1 MKFLNSLNPNLLLA
15 LGIAA
20 VIAVMTVFWLW
31 SQEPKYRVL
40 FSNFSDKDGGA
51 IVAALEQMMALDLTQ
66 QEEFIALNSRLVL
79 LKQISR
85 DFELDLN
92 DNGKKTDQENFERL
106 QSIDETYRRRFQGFL
121 KRLLRRP

>member
-1 MKFLNSLNPNLLLA
+1 VDLNSLKEVTKHPGWQLYLDYLED
-15 LGIAA
+15 LQI
-20 VIAVMTVFWLW
+20 
-31 SQEPKYRVL
+31 
-40 FSNFSDKDGGA
+40 
-51 IVAALEQMMALDLTQ
+51 AALEQMMTLDLSQ